1 MQIGNK
7 DDNEHFGW
15 HMLVYWLNQSGTKPS
30 RSFVKNK
37 QKKQILNIIFLNC
50 KKNAEESSHSVK

>member
-15 HMLVYWLNQSGTKPS
+15 HMLVHGTKPL

-37 QKKQILNIIFLNC
+37 QT
-50 KKNAEESSHSVK
+50 KKN